1 MSHVY
6 EAVELPDALSG
17 IREAVQ
23 TAFGRDVQPVAPT
36 AAGFDIFNGITIPAE
51 PKTVFVNVQ
60 AKPGFGQVAGRE
72 HWHAIKRTRADPES
86 WRRPGRPRRFTP

>member
-23 TAFGRDVQPVAPT
+23 IVFGRDVRPVAPT
-36 AAGFDIFNGITIPAE
+36 AAGFDIFNGVYIPAQ
-51 PKTVFVNVQ
+51 PNAVIVNVK
-60 AKPGFGQVAGRE
+60 AKVGFIQVAE
-72 HWHAIKRTRADPES
+72 HELWHAIKRTRADPES
-86 WRRPGRPRRFTP
+86 WRRPGRPRRLTP